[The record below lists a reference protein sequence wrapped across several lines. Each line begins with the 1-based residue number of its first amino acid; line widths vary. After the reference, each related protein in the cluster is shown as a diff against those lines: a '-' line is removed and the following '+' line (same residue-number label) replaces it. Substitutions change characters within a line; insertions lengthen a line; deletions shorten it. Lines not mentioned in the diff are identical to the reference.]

1 VKKEKLLSVF
11 FSFLGDWVQTSNQEN
26 NKEKE
31 KLSNEKNEEKWRRRR
46 ILTGAELGSA
56 ERVLLAT
63 VSPLVYH

>member
-31 KLSNEKNEEKWRRRR
+31 KLSNEKNEEK
-46 ILTGAELGSA
+46 
-56 ERVLLAT
+56 
-63 VSPLVYH
+63 